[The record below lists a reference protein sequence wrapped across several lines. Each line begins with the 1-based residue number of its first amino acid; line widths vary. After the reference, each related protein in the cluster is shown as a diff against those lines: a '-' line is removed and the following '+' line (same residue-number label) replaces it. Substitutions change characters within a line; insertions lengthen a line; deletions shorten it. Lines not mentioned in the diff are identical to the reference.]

1 MHREMLD
8 DIRVRVTS
16 TSYELVG
23 VIMCCANY
31 NIYRVPRKYSVKYA
45 RTPQS
50 LAELSSW
57 NSEIHH

>member
-31 NIYRVPRKYSVKYA
+31 NIYALPVS
-45 RTPQS
+45 T
-50 LAELSSW
+50 L
-57 NSEIHH
+57 